1 MKNNRSLFWCTIQRM
16 GDLFKTIFG
25 AFAGPLIMLA
35 GLGMMYYVFSLL
47 QVNIEPI
54 LAIVIA
60 TSPIW
65 LPTILFYILFEQWQ
79 EFTQDNFTFNQGRTT
94 LRIKLPQEVFK
105 SPEAMESVFAQIHNP
120 YSCDNLMQAYLDGK
134 HPQLY
139 SFELVSYGGDV
150 RFYANVPTKKIKNA
164 LEAQLYAQYPG
175 IEVVEEKVD
184 YAAEVKWDPEEW
196 EMISFHMGKKEDE
209 VLPIKTYID
218 YGMEKL
224 PKEEFKFEPMAPM
237 IEHLGKA
244 KPHER
249 VWIQFL
255 CKPHV
260 KKTFKAGSL
269 TAAGTWEK
277 KAAAKINELMGRDK
291 GKLGPEE
298 TESRPVLTMN
308 ERDTIG
314 AIERNVG
321 KYAFEVGIRAMYISK
336 AGQFDA
342 EMIGPLLKSFTQYDI
357 MGRNGIGVRWRTD
370 FDYNWLSDRSGR
382 RKLKMKKDELEAYKL
397 RKYSEADKKT
407 KVDATKVMSVEELA
421 TVYHIPGTAVVTPN
435 LTRVESNRKEAPANL
450 PTGNLQ

>member
-1 MKNNRSLFWCTIQRM
+1 M

-25 AFAGPLIMLA
+25 AFAGPLILLV
-35 GLGMMYYVFSLL
+35 GIGMMYYVFSLFQINL
-47 QVNIEPI
+47 EPI

-65 LPTILFYILFEQWQ
+65 LPLVLFYLLFEQWQ
-79 EFTQDNFTFNQGRTT
+79 DFSRANFTFNQGRTT

-120 YSCDNLMQAYLDGK
+120 YGPDNLWQAYVDGK
-134 HPQLY
+134 HPQTF

-184 YAAEVKWDPEEW
+184 YAAEIKWDPEEW
-196 EMISFHMGKKEDE
+196 EMMSFHIVKKDDE

-218 YGMEKL
+218 YGMDRL
-224 PKEEFKFEPMAPM
+224 PKEELKFEPMAPM
-237 IEHLGKA
+237 LEHLGKA
-244 KPHER
+244 KPNER
-249 VWIQFL
+249 VWIQIL
-255 CKPHV
+255 CTPHA
-260 KKTFKAGSL
+260 KASFKSGSL
-269 TAAGTWEK
+269 NTTGTWEK

-291 GKLGPEE
+291 SKLGPEE

-321 KYAFEVGIRAMYISK
+321 KYAFEVGIRAMYIAK
-336 AGQFDA
+336 AGSFDG
-342 EMIGPLLKSFTQYDI
+342 EMIGPLLKSFSQYDI
-357 MGRNGIGVRWRTD
+357 IGRNGLGVRWRTD
-370 FDYNWLSDRSGR
+370 FDYNWLSDRSG
-382 RKLKMKKDELEAYKL
+382 KKKIKMKKDELEAYKL
-397 RKYSEADKKT
+397 RTYSEAEKKS
-407 KVDATKVMSVEELA
+407 KVDAKKVMSVEELA
-421 TVYHIPGTAVVTPN
+421 TIYHIPGTAVVTPN
-435 LTRVESNRKEAPANL
+435 LSRVESNRKEAPANL
-450 PTGNLQ
+450 PIGIN